1 MDEKV
6 IKDLQYRKG
15 LSIAYFNS
23 LNSAISLVTTDP
35 VSRSGGQK
43 AILETIAFYQEHFLK
58 NYNTY
63 YSTVI
68 SNVGVNYDKKKSLE
82 KLSKV
87 VSKEGLKK
95 VWIMLSED
103 ERRDPDIL
111 KVARELKEKYEKTQH
126 RTTDRGVAS
135 PKKG

>member
-23 LNSAISLVTTDP
+23 LNSAISLVTIDP
-35 VSRSGGQK
+35 VSRGGGQK

-68 SNVGVNYDKKKSLE
+68 SNVGSNYDKKKSLE

-87 VSKEGLKK
+87 VSREGLKK
-95 VWIMLSED
+95 VWIMLSQD
-103 ERRDPDIL
+103 EREDPDIK
-111 KVARELKEKYEKTQH
+111 KVVIELKEKYEKTQH